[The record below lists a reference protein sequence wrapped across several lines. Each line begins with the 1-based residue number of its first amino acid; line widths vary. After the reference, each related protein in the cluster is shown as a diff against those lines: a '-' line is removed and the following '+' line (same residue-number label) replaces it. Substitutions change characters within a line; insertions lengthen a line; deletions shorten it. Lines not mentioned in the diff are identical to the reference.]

1 MKKIILT
8 AALVLG
14 LAAAASAQPRALGV
28 RIGDGAEIS
37 YQHTLGNNFLEVDG
51 GLDFAFDKTFSVGAT
66 GIYNFMITEFG
77 DGWSLYAGPGAGV
90 GLGIG
95 EKNFLALSAAGMV
108 VI

>member
-37 YQHTLGNNFLEVDG
+37 YQHTLGNNFLE
-51 GLDFAFDKTFSVGAT
+51 
-66 GIYNFMITEFG
+66 E
-77 DGWSLYAGPGAGV
+77 
-90 GLGIG
+90 IG
-95 EKNFLALSAAGMV
+95 RAYV
-108 VI
+108 